1 MQYQRR
7 VEETI
12 EENMKA
18 VAQKMISKRN
28 YKIDNRV
35 PELSRRIKRFSV
47 KENKEVLIFIKL
59 RKTELKIISITFPM
73 TF

>member
-18 VAQKMISKRN
+18 AAQKMISKRN

-35 PELSRRIKRFSV
+35 PELLRRIKRFSV

-59 RKTELKIISITFPM
+59 RKTEIKIISITFPM

>member
-35 PELSRRIKRFSV
+35 PELLRRIKRFSV

>member
-35 PELSRRIKRFSV
+35 Q
-47 KENKEVLIFIKL
+47 NC
-59 RKTELKIISITFPM
+59 
-73 TF
+73 